1 MQMKPEFT
9 MQINLGTL
17 VPIGIALVGLASWS
31 GSLGNQV
38 DNLEQ
43 DAENVQ
49 QTVQGYDARL
59 RAIETVQS
67 GVNARLDG
75 IGEAIQE
82 LKTTSRETNQLI
94 RELTRKTP

>member
-1 MQMKPEFT
+1 MTLKPEFT

-17 VPIGIALVGLASWS
+17 VPIGIALVGLASWT

-43 DAENVQ
+43 DVEQVQ

-59 RAIETVQS
+59 RAIEAVQS
-67 GVNARLDG
+67 GVNVRLDN
-75 IGEAIQE
+75 IGSAIQE
-82 LKTTSRETNQLI
+82 LKETAKDTNTIL
-94 RELTRKTP
+94 RELSRKTP